1 VLRVI
6 LIVYA
11 LFFCLP
17 ALPYYPQDRGLSFVT
32 QLLHSFNVNTSLTDI
47 IKKQMVM
54 DVIGQIERQYGSSVI
69 ISLIITPLY
78 PDPVIIDYNR
88 LQSLRADEILT
99 VALNTFGTNGA
110 EFSTILMIDHHSYYM
125 ARAGE
130 SLMLFN
136 K

>member
-1 VLRVI
+1 MLRVI

-17 ALPYYPQDRGLSFVT
+17 ALPYVPQDRGLSFVT
-32 QLLHSFNVNTSLTDI
+32 QLLHSLNINTSLTDA

-54 DVIGQIERQYGSSVI
+54 DVVGQIERQYGSSVI
-69 ISLIITPLY
+69 LSLIITPLY
-78 PDPVIIDYNR
+78 LDPIIIDYNR

-99 VALNTFGTNGA
+99 ITVNTFDANGT
-110 EFSTILMIDHHSYYM
+110 EFSTILMIDHQSYYM

-130 SLMLFN
+130 SLMSLSR
-136 K
+136 